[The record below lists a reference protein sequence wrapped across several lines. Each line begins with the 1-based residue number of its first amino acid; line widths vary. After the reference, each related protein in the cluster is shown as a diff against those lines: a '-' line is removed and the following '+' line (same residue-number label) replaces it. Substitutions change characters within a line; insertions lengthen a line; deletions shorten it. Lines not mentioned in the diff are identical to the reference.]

1 MTICYDS
8 RTGNVQR
15 FIGKVKQLRPN
26 WTIIHIDERDE
37 TSLYNVTYPIHLITY
52 TTKFGEVP
60 ENTSVFINKIGMK
73 NIATVASSGNR
84 NWGANFALAAVKIAK
99 LTLPDLPYLQFELSG
114 VTEDIKAY
122 IKMVEDNASVRQLHQ
137 YP

>member
-1 MTICYDS
+1 MTIYYDT
-8 RTGNVQR
+8 RTNNVKR
-15 FIGKVKQLRPN
+15 FVEKVKHLRPE
-26 WTIIHIDERDE
+26 WDIRYIDERDE
-37 TSLYNVTYPIHLITY
+37 TSLHRVVYPIHLITY

-60 ENTSVFINKIGMK
+60 DNTSIFINKIGMK

-99 LTLPDLPYLQFELSG
+99 LTSPNLPYLQFELNG
-114 VTEDIKAY
+114 IEENVKAY
-122 IKMVEDNASVRQLHQ
+122 IKMVEDNASMRQLHQ